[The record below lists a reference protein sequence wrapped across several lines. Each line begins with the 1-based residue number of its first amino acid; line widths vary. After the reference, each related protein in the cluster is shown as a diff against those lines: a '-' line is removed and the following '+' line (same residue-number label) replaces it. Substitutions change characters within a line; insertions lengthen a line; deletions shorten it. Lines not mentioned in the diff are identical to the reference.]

1 VRTLVLLRHLK
12 SSWDAPGLAD
22 HDRPLAPRGRRAG
35 ERIRR
40 HLEEA
45 AISPEL
51 VLCSSAVRAVE
62 TWESVR
68 DGLPGGVEVEVED
81 GLYGASSES
90 LLARLNDV
98 PETVAAVLLIAHN
111 PGIENLALGLAG
123 SGDGEGVERMSEKYP
138 TGGLATLRFEGP
150 WAGLTWGDAELVEFV
165 VPRKL

>member
-1 VRTLVLLRHLK
+1 MRTLVLLRHLK

-22 HDRPLAPRGRRAG
+22 HDRPLAPRGHRAG

-40 HLEEA
+40 HIDQA
-45 AISPEL
+45 GIPPEL

-68 DGLPGGVEVEVED
+68 DGVPGDVEVEVEA
-81 GLYGASSES
+81 GLYAAGSEP
-90 LLARLNDV
+90 LLARLNEV

-123 SGDGEGVERMSEKYP
+123 SGDAEGIERMGGKYP
-138 TGGLATLRFEGP
+138 TGGLATLRFAGP
-150 WAGLTWGDAELVEFV
+150 WAELTWGDAELVEFV
-165 VPRKL
+165 VPREL